1 MCVDPCPVGSTTV
14 PKSRGPKKETYQGPV
29 NAAIE
34 IHRQPTWDHIDARGQ
49 ARNHRGAIG
58 QLPLPKFSQ
67 TYVFVRRSNKLHHIA
82 SPRKYQLVAILTV
95 ATLCM
100 GPIVASYVGALKQD
114 MWALDWTHSGVLAGI
129 VTWQRSVSFCLRQMW
144 LRIYQ

>member
-1 MCVDPCPVGSTTV
+1 MWILAPW
-14 PKSRGPKKETYQGPV
+14 GPQQYQKVEAPNRKPIKGLRMRPLKYIG
-29 NAAIE
+29 NQLGTILMPAARPATIE
-34 IHRQPTWDHIDARGQ
+34 
-49 ARNHRGAIG
+49 GAIG